1 MLHFET
7 ERFTLTTKFD
17 METKLD
23 NTTKPQHD
31 AKLPVIGCALI
42 DLEFTGLD
50 NSIIDDNEVIQVKIL
65 NINNKK
71 SIIKSFNSKKEL
83 SAYTQLEHRTV
94 RYKDCPLFSLDEL
107 MVMLAHIDLSIDSD
121 FWGFGVEQDMKMLA
135 KYGWNISIQDI
146 RAHFQRTEFAYRMA
160 TEGSGLEP
168 TYLIVTGEYPPKA
181 SHADFSEMILIE
193 KLFEKMKEYD
203 ADTYMSVVSFGH
215 CSGMLISDYVQ
226 EYRRQSDGYR
236 YNNSDAFASALNAAI
251 EELEYVE
258 YVEDDFDDEDW

>member
-1 MLHFET
+1 
-7 ERFTLTTKFD
+7 